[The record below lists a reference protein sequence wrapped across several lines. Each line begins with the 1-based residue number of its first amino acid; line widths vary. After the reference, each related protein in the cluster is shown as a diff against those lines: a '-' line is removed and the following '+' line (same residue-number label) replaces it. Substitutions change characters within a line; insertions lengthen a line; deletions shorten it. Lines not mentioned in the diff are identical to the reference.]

1 MIWRKELRRW
11 PGLRQWWQSLEK
23 YPWHT
28 AGLMGLALGLICIM
42 AFLWH
47 LGSIGLI
54 DETEPLF
61 AEASRQMVET
71 GDWVTPYFNGMTR
84 FDKPPLVYWLMAL
97 GYLTLGVNEWAVRLP
112 SALGA
117 IALVTLLF
125 FTLRRYGY
133 ALPHLAQ
140 GEATRL
146 SERQRWLAAG
156 LGTAILA
163 LNLQFIVWARTGV
176 SDMLLC
182 AGMGIALLCF
192 FWGYVED
199 EGKVEPGFWP
209 RPAYLSCYL
218 AMAGAVLAKGPVGL
232 VIPGFVILAFLA
244 YMGNF
249 KAVWQEAKV
258 WTGAAIFAVI
268 TIPWYVLV
276 ILAHGQTYIDSFFG
290 YHNVERF
297 TQVVNNH
304 SGPWYFYFLVVAVG
318 FFPWSLGLPMA
329 IARLRFWGRSPW
341 QSQPRRAHLGILAL
355 VWFGVIFLF
364 FTIAVTKLPS
374 YTLPLL
380 PAAAILVALFWT
392 QALTLPPTAPRA
404 WNHSLGEWLTGA
416 AHGILALTAGVVWW
430 ILPRILGP
438 DSAAPNFPAVL
449 MASGLPAIGGIIWL
463 IAGGVTLGL
472 LWRNPTRRWIIVVNI
487 LTFFCFVSFVV
498 VPTLNVVDQERQ
510 QPLRELSLLAQQ
522 VKDPPE
528 ELLMIGFMKPSVAF
542 YSQSPVRF
550 FSHSPHVLQA
560 LEGEVG
566 AATLLVISHPEA
578 MTELGLSADDYR
590 VLRQSGA
597 YQLTRVQ
604 REGIKR

>member
-1 MIWRKELRRW
+1 
-11 PGLRQWWQSLEK
+11 
-23 YPWHT
+23 
-28 AGLMGLALGLICIM
+28 MGLALGLICTM

-71 GDWVTPYFNGMTR
+71 GDWVTPYFNGATR
-84 FDKPPLVYWLMAL
+84 FDKPPLVYWLMAF
-97 GYLTLGVNEWAVRLP
+97 GYLVLGVNEWAVRLP

-133 ALPHLAQ
+133 ALPRVAQ
-140 GEATRL
+140 GEETRL

-156 LGTAILA
+156 LGAAILA

-199 EGKVEPGFWP
+199 EGAAGPGFWP

-244 YMGNF
+244 YMGNI
-249 KAVWQEAKV
+249 KTVWQEAKV
-258 WTGAAIFAVI
+258 WSGAVIFAMI

-329 IARLRFWGRSPW
+329 MARLRFWGRSPW
-341 QSQPRRAHLGILAL
+341 QAQPRRAHLGILAL
-355 VWFGVIFLF
+355 LWFGVIFLF
-364 FTIAVTKLPS
+364 FTVAVTKLPS

-380 PAAAILVALFWT
+380 PAAAILIALFWT
-392 QALTLPPTAPRA
+392 QALTVPPIAPRR

-416 AHGILALTAGVVWW
+416 AHGVFALVAGGVWW
-430 ILPRILGP
+430 ILPQILGP

-449 MASGLPAIGGIIWL
+449 IASRLPLMGGLIWL
-463 IAGGVTLGL
+463 ITGSITLIL
-472 LWRNPTRRWIIVVNI
+472 LWRNPTRRWIVVVNI
-487 LTFFCFVSFVV
+487 LAFFCFVSFVV
-498 VPTLNVVDQERQ
+498 VPTLNIVDQERQ
-510 QPLRELSLLAQQ
+510 QPLRELSLLAKR

-542 YSQSPVRF
+542 YSENPVQF
-550 FSHSPHVLQA
+550 FSHVPHAVKALQQ
-560 LEGEVG
+560 EVG
-566 AATLLVISHPEA
+566 GATLLLISHPEA
-578 MTELGLSADDYR
+578 IAELGLAPEDYQL
-590 VLRQSGA
+590 LRQSGA

-604 REGIKR
+604 RDGMINSRNP

>member
-1 MIWRKELRRW
+1 MVLV
-11 PGLRQWWQSLEK
+11 
-23 YPWHT
+23 
-28 AGLMGLALGLICIM
+28 LGLICTM

-61 AEASRQMVET
+61 AEASRQMVVT
-71 GDWVTPYFNGMTR
+71 GDWVTPYFNGITR

-97 GYLTLGVNEWAVRLP
+97 GYLVLGVNEWAVRLP

-117 IALVTLLF
+117 IALITLLF
-125 FTLRRYGY
+125 FTLRRFGY
-133 ALPHLAQ
+133 ALPRVAQ
-140 GEATRL
+140 AEPEGRI
-146 SERQRWLAAG
+146 SDRQRWLAAG
-156 LGTAILA
+156 LGAAMLA

-182 AGMGIALLCF
+182 AGISIALLCF
-192 FWGYVED
+192 FWGYVGD
-199 EGKVEPGFWP
+199 EGEVRPGFWP
-209 RPAYLSCYL
+209 RPAYLGCYL
-218 AMAGAVLAKGPVGL
+218 AMVGAVLAKGPVGI
-232 VIPGFVILAFLA
+232 VIPGFVILSFLA

-249 KAVWQEAKV
+249 KTVWQEAKV
-258 WTGAAIFAVI
+258 WSGAVIFALL

-276 ILAHGQTYIDSFFG
+276 ILAHGQTYIDDFFG
-290 YHNVERF
+290 YHNVDRF

-318 FFPWSLGLPMA
+318 FFPWSLGLPVAMV
-329 IARLRFWGRSPW
+329 RLRFWGRSHW
-341 QSQPRRAHLGILAL
+341 QAQPRRAHLGILAL
-355 VWFGVIFLF
+355 IWFGVIFLF

-392 QALTLPPTAPRA
+392 QALTLPPTAPRR

-416 AHGILALTAGVVWW
+416 AHGILALAAGVVWW

-438 DSAAPNFPAVL
+438 DSAAPNFPGVL
-449 MASGLPAIGGIIWL
+449 MASGLPVLGGVIWL
-463 IAGGVTLGL
+463 IAGGVTLVL
-472 LWRNPTRRWIIVVNI
+472 LWRNTTRRWIVVVN
-487 LTFFCFVSFVV
+487 LLAFFCFVSFVV

-510 QPLRELSLLAQQ
+510 QPLRELSLLAKR
-522 VKDPPE
+522 VKDPLE

-550 FSHSPHVLQA
+550 FSHSPHA
-560 LEGEVG
+560 LEAIQGERG
-566 AATLLVISHPEA
+566 ASTLLMISHPEA
-578 MTELGLSADDYR
+578 ITELGLTPEDYQ

-604 REGIKR
+604 REGMMDPRNP